1 MLRRDVLGGLGVL
14 FLLLVAWVLPGCARL
29 DVPQI
34 TPREVEV
41 TRVGVTGMKVR
52 VEVDAY
58 NPNRVNLT
66 VKEVSATVKLDGSV
80 KLGRASVEASTTLPA
95 KKTTRVTAELNVPWD
110 NLLAV
115 APLAQKKSSVPYTV
129 KGTARIGG
137 KLSVEVPFTIDGT
150 ITSQQLLAATTRG
163 LPF

>member
-1 MLRRDVLGGLGVL
+1 MLLWV
-14 FLLLVAWVLPGCARL
+14 LVALLLPGCARL
-29 DVPQI
+29 ETPQL
-34 TPREVEV
+34 TAREVEV
-41 TRVGVTGMKVR
+41 TRVSVTGMKVR

-58 NPNRVNLT
+58 NPNRVDLS

-80 KLGRASVEASTTLPA
+80 KLGRASVASATTLPA
-95 KKTTRVTAELNVPWD
+95 KDTTRVTAELNVPWD
-110 NLLAV
+110 NLVAV
-115 APLAQKKSSVPYTV
+115 APLAQKQSRIPYTV

-150 ITSQQLLAATTRG
+150 VTSQQLLTATMRG

>member
-1 MLRRDVLGGLGVL
+1 MLRRDVPRGLGVL
-14 FLLLVAWVLPGCARL
+14 FLMLVVLLWPGCARL
-29 DVPQI
+29 EAPEL
-34 TPREVEV
+34 TAHAVEV
-41 TRVGVTGMKVR
+41 TRVSATGMRVR
-52 VEVDAY
+52 VEVHAY
-58 NPNRVNLT
+58 NPNRVSLS

-80 KLGRASVEASTTLPA
+80 NLGRASVEAATTLPA
-95 KKTTRVTAELNVPWD
+95 KATTRVTAELNVPWN

-115 APLAQKKSSVPYTV
+115 APLAQQKSSIPYTV

-150 ITSQQLLAATTRG
+150 ITSQRLLTATMRG